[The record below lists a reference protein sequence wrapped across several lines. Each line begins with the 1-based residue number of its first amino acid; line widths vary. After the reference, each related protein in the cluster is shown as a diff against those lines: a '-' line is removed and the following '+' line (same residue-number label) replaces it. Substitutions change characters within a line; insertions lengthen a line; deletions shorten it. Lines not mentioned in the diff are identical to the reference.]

1 MLFLG
6 MLVVNV
12 TWRNRSYVGTLLDA
26 SRHDWAPP
34 RLAEGEQDSRRKPTD
49 TRNKRN
55 KRDKDNKGRGRGRQ
69 DEKLAAQA
77 RGPGKRISPNVSFS
91 SYWLY
96 WIFLQDQ
103 ENNSDDNGKPVVKKP
118 RTGTTPRVPTPDGTT
133 NSSTSENKNG
143 VSRDSPLPIEGW
155 YHCDEADCERKFR

>member
-1 MLFLG
+1 

-55 KRDKDNKGRGRGRQ
+55 KRDKDKRRQGQRGPQ
-69 DEKLAAQA
+69 DDELAQA
-77 RGPGKRISPNVSFS
+77 RGPGKRISPNVS
-91 SYWLY
+91 
-96 WIFLQDQ
+96 
-103 ENNSDDNGKPVVKKP
+103 EPPK
-118 RTGTTPRVPTPDGTT
+118 
-133 NSSTSENKNG
+133 
-143 VSRDSPLPIEGW
+143 
-155 YHCDEADCERKFR
+155 

>member
-1 MLFLG
+1 

-55 KRDKDNKGRGRGRQ
+55 KRDKDKRRQGQRGPQ
-69 DEKLAAQA
+69 DDKLAQA
-77 RGPGKRISPNVSFS
+77 RGPGKRISPNVSHSQDTDMVNLTRTQFEPLVLNFYI
-91 SYWLY
+91 YW
-96 WIFLQDQ
+96 
-103 ENNSDDNGKPVVKKP
+103 P
-118 RTGTTPRVPTPDGTT
+118 R
-133 NSSTSENKNG
+133 
-143 VSRDSPLPIEGW
+143 
-155 YHCDEADCERKFR
+155 